1 LQPKKGIKFAAVN
14 VWHKPKHKQVHCVHP
29 SLLLTCEHL
38 RDFLQILTKVG
49 AAPEKKPKINQ
60 TNGEECNSWFELKT
74 ATPYRAEQ
82 LLDTSYL
89 SYEESPCSDS
99 TK

>member
-1 LQPKKGIKFAAVN
+1 MAQTQTQASSLRS
-14 VWHKPKHKQVHCVHP
+14 P

-49 AAPEKKPKINQ
+49 AAPEKKSKINQ